1 MNISPA
7 TRIFELFDSESD
19 FAERDFSSEK
29 QFARLSGDKLNDG
42 TGRFRSA
49 ELRYDV
55 GIEEPAP
62 HSPTSLTLD
71 LMVIRSKSTSAKG
84 DVAKAATISRPAIG
98 RRMRSN
104 SSART
109 TTTASRP
116 CNVTRCGPRC
126 WAWRTTSL
134 RRAFA
139 S

>member
-29 QFARLSGDKLNDG
+29 QFARLSGDELNDG
-42 TGRFRSA
+42 TGWFRSA

-71 LMVIRSKSTSAKG
+71 LKVIRSKSTSFFLSMTRPH
-84 DVAKAATISRPAIG
+84 TISRPAIG

-109 TTTASRP
+109 TT
-116 CNVTRCGPRC
+116 
-126 WAWRTTSL
+126 
-134 RRAFA
+134 
-139 S
+139 